1 MLWPLFII
9 RKDILHYY
17 NSKFNSNMV
26 KYLNILS
33 GTCLL
38 DYYSRDELS
47 KKNFR
52 FYKTIAKNMTL

>member
-47 KKNFR
+47 KKISDFIKLLL
-52 FYKTIAKNMTL
+52 KT